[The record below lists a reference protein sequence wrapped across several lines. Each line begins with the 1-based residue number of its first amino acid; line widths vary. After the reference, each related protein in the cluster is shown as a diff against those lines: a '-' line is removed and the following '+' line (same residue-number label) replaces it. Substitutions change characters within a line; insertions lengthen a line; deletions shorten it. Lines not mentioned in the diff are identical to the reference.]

1 MKLFIRFHLW
11 ISGFVKWKLNKEKSL
26 KYLILFICLIFQ
38 TANISAES
46 LAFLPDVLVYHPLDN
61 FASYAVEKPGLI
73 PIKNK
78 IEKTCLSLLKESN
91 QYNLSFDAYQ
101 NRDQRS
107 FLYLNF
113 SLVTVDYYPAEI
125 ENKKFI
131 DCAKEQITTDFKI
144 NIHKKEVQKAI
155 KKIGYFGNYQEK
167 PLKILL
173 RIDYGYPSFKP
184 SDVNKAIKQS
194 KNKK

>member
-1 MKLFIRFHLW
+1 M
-11 ISGFVKWKLNKEKSL
+11 

-38 TANISAES
+38 IANISAES
-46 LAFLPDVLVYHPLDN
+46 LAFLPDVLVYQPHVD
-61 FASYAVEKPGLI
+61 FMSYAVEKPGLI

-78 IEKTCLSLLKESN
+78 IEKACLSLLKESN

-101 NRDQRS
+101 NSDQRS
-107 FLYLNF
+107 FRYLNF
-113 SLVTVDYYPAEI
+113 SLVSTEHNPTEI
-125 ENKKFI
+125 ENKEFI
-131 DCAKEQITTDFKI
+131 DCAKEQINTDFKI
-144 NIHKKEVQKAI
+144 NIHKKEVQKII
-155 KKIGYFGNYQEK
+155 KEIGYVVFYRDK

-173 RIDYGYPSFKP
+173 RIDNGYPSFKP